1 MTARSNF
8 SSNRTRKTF
17 EIFMYHQWRISKP
30 YSNNVGHADSSFQ
43 RFPNT
48 SLRYFL
54 KLLNLFHIWKQ
65 TRTYTRLLVSCRHVT
80 LPQFWKNAHRLL
92 LSLGLKCMC
101 QVVSLGFQSFN
112 LFHVWMYVTVD
123 IFNVHNAGEQREEER
138 KRSVLFNNVL
148 NC

>member
-1 MTARSNF
+1 
-8 SSNRTRKTF
+8 
-17 EIFMYHQWRISKP
+17 
-30 YSNNVGHADSSFQ
+30 
-43 RFPNT
+43 
-48 SLRYFL
+48 
-54 KLLNLFHIWKQ
+54 
-65 TRTYTRLLVSCRHVT
+65 
-80 LPQFWKNAHRLL
+80 
-92 LSLGLKCMC
+92 MC